1 MDPAYNIKIVAEDLT
16 DYLITTGHP
25 SGRQTAQWVAKSA
38 LRGSVA
44 AQWEQVRDESFG
56 LLNLYQQDRTIMD
69 ALGTEFVNIC
79 FEPRVMHAVIEEPG
93 SLAVWNTLTTKY
105 PGCEMVCPPT
115 KVDHIACQAY
125 ENGLRAAAHQAMS
138 PLSGSGRFEA
148 PSQKQSNPGPPTFY
162 SNRPRSDMPD
172 AEVGGTQMPSA
183 IDCQDLPFKH
193 DDASKVVFKCEMP
206 EHGDNKFHTCT
217 ACSEDAVMLLTAQ
230 QQDVYDFGAIFP
242 LCRDC
247 GLRDVNDD
255 ISQRTCTCLTPE
267 TKCSSCIWMT
277 LNGLVET
284 KKRAMTRTCHGK
296 QCFDCRAILDGRETI
311 GKCSYCCGLEINE
324 PN

>member
-1 MDPAYNIKIVAEDLT
+1 
-16 DYLITTGHP
+16 
-25 SGRQTAQWVAKSA
+25 
-38 LRGSVA
+38 
-44 AQWEQVRDESFG
+44 
-56 LLNLYQQDRTIMD
+56 MD

-138 PLSGSGRFEA
+138 PLSDSGRFEA

-172 AEVGGTQMPSA
+172 AE
-183 IDCQDLPFKH
+183 C
-193 DDASKVVFKCEMP
+193 
-206 EHGDNKFHTCT
+206 
-217 ACSEDAVMLLTAQ
+217 
-230 QQDVYDFGAIFP
+230 
-242 LCRDC
+242 
-247 GLRDVNDD
+247 
-255 ISQRTCTCLTPE
+255 TCTCLTPE